1 MSTPLRRAWIPA
13 ILWLLV
19 IALESTS
26 LGSAAN
32 TGSVLRVLLTF
43 LFGKINVITY
53 SHIHETVRKA
63 GHFCG
68 YAVLSLVMFRAWWA
82 TLTVRRADAGLPSWR
97 DMLNR
102 WAGRAALFALFST
115 IVVASLDEWHQTM
128 LANRT
133 GSLRDVILDSFAG
146 TFTQLLLIAI
156 SSVERL
162 RTRLPLAVGR

>member
-1 MSTPLRRAWIPA
+1 MNKLLLRAWIPA
-13 ILWLLV
+13 ALWLLV

-32 TGSVLRVLLTF
+32 TGSVLRALLTF
-43 LFGKINVITY
+43 FFGKVSVVTY

-82 TLTVRRADAGLPSWR
+82 TLAVRRVDAGLPSWH

-102 WAGRAALFALFST
+102 WLGCAALFALLST

-128 LANRT
+128 LASRT

-156 SSVERL
+156 SSVERV
-162 RTRLPLAVGR
+162 RTRSPLAVGR